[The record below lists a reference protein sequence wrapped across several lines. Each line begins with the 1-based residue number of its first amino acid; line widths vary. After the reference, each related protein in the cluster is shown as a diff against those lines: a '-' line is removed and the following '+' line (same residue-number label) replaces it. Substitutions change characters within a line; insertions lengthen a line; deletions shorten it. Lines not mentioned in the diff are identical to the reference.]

1 MEVLFLSVSPSADV
15 SSRSAGPAVSKVLL
29 YFHLKKCLV
38 KDMLQLIKASQSV
51 HKS

>member
-15 SSRSAGPAVSKVLL
+15 SSRSAGPAVSKVL
-29 YFHLKKCLV
+29 